1 MEIAKREWPQPLA
14 QSYKLCAIAFII
26 VQGRN
31 IL

>member
-1 MEIAKREWPQPLA
+1 MEIAKHDWPQPLA
-14 QSYKLCAIAFII
+14 KSYKLCANAYII